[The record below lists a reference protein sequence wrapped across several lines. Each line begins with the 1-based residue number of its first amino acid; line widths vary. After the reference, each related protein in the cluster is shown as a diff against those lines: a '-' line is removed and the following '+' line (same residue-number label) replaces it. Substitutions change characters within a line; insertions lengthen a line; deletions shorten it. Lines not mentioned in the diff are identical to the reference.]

1 MNTKEIMNVA
11 LELAGLKEVPEDS
24 GIIVEG
30 NNIKKSRHWCGY
42 GISGN
47 DAFRK
52 AWCGFSDY
60 TSSQR
65 W

>member
-30 NNIKKSRHWCGY
+30 NNIKKKSPLVW
-42 GISGN
+42 IWN
-47 DAFRK
+47 
-52 AWCGFSDY
+52 
-60 TSSQR
+60 
-65 W
+65 